1 MAKEKFEEALNKLEK
16 VVSRLE
22 KGDTPLEES
31 LKLFEEGVRLSR
43 FCNQRLDEAERRVE
57 ILLKDK
63 EGIVKP
69 QPFEP
74 STSSGQS
81 LSLNS
86 EEGVLSHPAQNES
99 KKSEDSL
106 FDEDE

>member
-1 MAKEKFEEALNKLEK
+1 MAKERFEEALNKLEK

-22 KGDTPLEES
+22 KGDIPLEES

-63 EGIVKP
+63 EGVLKP
-69 QPFEP
+69 QSFNP

-81 LSLNS
+81 LSVKS
-86 EEGVLSHPAQNES
+86 EQEALSDAEPNDL
-99 KKSEDSL
+99 KKSADSL